1 MIFEEY
7 FGNGRITLVK
17 HYGYEILIN
26 FSSVTLNTKA
36 AIRTKGGVGSSELDV
51 DGWRGLYIHHVLEQ
65 HQMTVKQLQNILRS
79 YLPLFTSYL
88 QVILHNNECSLLERF
103 SAYRLTPPNE
113 NPGLKPFRVKEVSL

>member
-17 HYGYEILIN
+17 HYEYKILIN

-51 DGWRGLYIHHVLEQ
+51 DGWLGVIHSLCVRTTSNDRKAIAKHI
-65 HQMTVKQLQNILRS
+65 KK
-79 YLPLFTSYL
+79 LFTTN
-88 QVILHNNECSLLERF
+88 ILHNNDCSLLESF
-103 SAYRLTPPNE
+103 SAYKLTPPNK

>member
-17 HYGYEILIN
+17 HYEYKILIN

-51 DGWRGLYIHHVLEQ
+51 DEWRGLYIHHVLEQ
-65 HQMTVKQLQNILRS
+65 HQMTVKQLQNMLRS
-79 YLPLFTSYL
+79 YLPLIYYITMTVHY
-88 QVILHNNECSLLERF
+88 
-103 SAYRLTPPNE
+103 
-113 NPGLKPFRVKEVSL
+113 

>member
-17 HYGYEILIN
+17 HYEYKILIN

-51 DGWRGLYIHHVLEQ
+51 DG
-65 HQMTVKQLQNILRS
+65 
-79 YLPLFTSYL
+79 
-88 QVILHNNECSLLERF
+88 
-103 SAYRLTPPNE
+103 
-113 NPGLKPFRVKEVSL
+113 